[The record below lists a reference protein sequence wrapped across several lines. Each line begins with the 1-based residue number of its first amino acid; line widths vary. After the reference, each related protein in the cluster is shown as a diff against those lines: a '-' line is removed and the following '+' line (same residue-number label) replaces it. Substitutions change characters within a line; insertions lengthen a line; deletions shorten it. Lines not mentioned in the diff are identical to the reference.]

1 MSHPSLAVNT
11 ARLPNNFVLRCYYNW
26 EHCTMI
32 MYESTNENM
41 KRILSMTFFC
51 LFAMMLQAQPSP
63 TGNYV
68 EVLYFHGRQRC
79 LSCMA
84 MEKYA
89 REVVDQDFAMQKKLG
104 KVRFRE
110 IDITTGKGKQLARSY
125 RVTWSSLY
133 VTGVKNG
140 KETRRDMTRFGFS
153 TARKKTPE
161 FKKGLKAAIIRLLQ

>member
-1 MSHPSLAVNT
+1 
-11 ARLPNNFVLRCYYNW
+11 
-26 EHCTMI
+26 MI
-32 MYESTNENM
+32 MYESKNENM

-51 LFAMMLQAQPSP
+51 LLAVTASAQASHKD
-63 TGNYV
+63 TYV
-68 EVLYFHGRQRC
+68 EVVYFHGRQRC

-89 REVVDQDFAMQKKLG
+89 REVVDQDFAVQKKQG

-140 KETRRDMTRFGFS
+140 KETRRNMTRFGFS